1 MDKNLSSAGERK
13 TNCAEQSKCFQLL
26 ESILDGE
33 NIPESDKILKEK
45 LEKCD
50 PCYRYFHLEMAIKEL
65 LKTKCCQQITPQ
77 DLLDNIRKK
86 VQEVK

>member
-1 MDKNLSSAGERK
+1 MENNTFPSGEK
-13 TNCAEQSKCFQLL
+13 KMSCADASKCFQLL

-50 PCYRYFHLEMAIKEL
+50 PCFKHYHLELAIREL
-65 LKTKCCQQITPQ
+65 LKTKCCHQITPS
-77 DLLDNIRKK
+77 DLLDNIRQK
-86 VQEVK
+86 VQEIK

>member
-13 TNCAEQSKCFQLL
+13 VNCAEQQKCFQLL

-77 DLLDNIRKK
+77 DLFENIRKK